1 MTRSLADLP
10 SPPGLPL
17 IGHAREMLV
26 DPLAFLTRTAAT
38 YGDLARFRVGP
49 KALLIVSDP
58 ELIEAVLVKHRRA
71 MHKDRITASLSTV
84 LGQGLLTSEDEL
96 WAQNRKLIAPTFQPS
111 HVHRFADTMV
121 SCATGALAELP
132 DGERDIYD
140 DIAPL
145 ALEIVV
151 RTVFGATMTEAE
163 RVATLVDE
171 MMEAFDLQIHTWRRM
186 LPDWVPTD
194 ARSRLR
200 SARAAFDAIV
210 DELIAAHR
218 AAPDD
223 DRDLLS
229 RLLAARDDD
238 GRGMDDAQVRDE
250 AITLLVAGH
259 ETSALTLSY
268 ALLLL
273 AQNPDVQAL
282 LHAELDAVLGDRLP
296 TADDVRSLPFT
307 DAVIKE
313 SNRIYPPAWAIGR
326 EAMEPI
332 VLGDVAV
339 PVGTQLLLPQWVV
352 HRDPRWFPDPM
363 AFRPQRWLGDET
375 KDLPRFAFF
384 PFGGGPRV
392 CIGNHFARMEAV
404 LVLAIWM
411 RALSVAAVPGFEP
424 DLLASAT
431 LRTHNGVRVA
441 VSRRR

>member
-194 ARSRLR
+194 ARSPRAPPSTR
-200 SARAAFDAIV
+200 S
-210 DELIAAHR
+210 
-218 AAPDD
+218 
-223 DRDLLS
+223 S
-229 RLLAARDDD
+229 
-238 GRGMDDAQVRDE
+238 
-250 AITLLVAGH
+250 
-259 ETSALTLSY
+259 TS
-268 ALLLL
+268 
-273 AQNPDVQAL
+273 
-282 LHAELDAVLGDRLP
+282 
-296 TADDVRSLPFT
+296 
-307 DAVIKE
+307 
-313 SNRIYPPAWAIGR
+313 
-326 EAMEPI
+326 
-332 VLGDVAV
+332 
-339 PVGTQLLLPQWVV
+339 
-352 HRDPRWFPDPM
+352 
-363 AFRPQRWLGDET
+363 
-375 KDLPRFAFF
+375 
-384 PFGGGPRV
+384 
-392 CIGNHFARMEAV
+392 
-404 LVLAIWM
+404 
-411 RALSVAAVPGFEP
+411 
-424 DLLASAT
+424 
-431 LRTHNGVRVA
+431 
-441 VSRRR
+441 